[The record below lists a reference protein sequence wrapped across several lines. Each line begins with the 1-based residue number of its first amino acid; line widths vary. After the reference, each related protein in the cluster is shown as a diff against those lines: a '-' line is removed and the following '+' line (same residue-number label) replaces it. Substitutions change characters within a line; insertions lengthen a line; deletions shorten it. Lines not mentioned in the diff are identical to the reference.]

1 MKSYTLIIAVLGLS
15 ACTPTMMAPPAA
27 PLDPTHSRSFG
38 LGYTAHKQSIS
49 SAERAMDGD
58 SPIMSG
64 GQFWLRRKSK
74 PLTETEAETE
84 SGLLISFG
92 MTSFGAA
99 GTYYRRRISGLPE
112 SVYIGTQLEWGWIWG
127 GAALP
132 IGVRLFDFWFYM
144 QPTIR
149 YPAYLMAHLPFG
161 LSIDLGDKIRLDV
174 QGGISAFGLLIGKTS
189 PGSPFHDR
197 SFTYGALGLSHHW

>member
-1 MKSYTLIIAVLGLS
+1 MIVAVLGLV

-27 PLDPTHSRSFG
+27 PLDPGHSRSFG
-38 LGYTAHKQSIS
+38 LGYTAHKESIS
-49 SAERAMDGD
+49 AAERSMDGD

-74 PLTETEAETE
+74 PSTETEAETE

-99 GTYYRRRISGLPE
+99 GTYFRRRINGLPE

-132 IGVRLFDFWFYM
+132 IGLRIHDDIWVYM

-149 YPAYLMAHLPFG
+149 YPAILMAHLPLG
-161 LSIDLGDKIRLDV
+161 LSIDLADTIRLDV
-174 QGGISAFGLLIGKTS
+174 QGGISAFGIRLGKST
-189 PGSPFHDR
+189 PGSPYHDR
-197 SFTYGALGLSHHW
+197 VFTYGALGLSNHW

>member
-1 MKSYTLIIAVLGLS
+1 MLIAVLGLA
-15 ACTPTMMAPPAA
+15 ACTPTMMAPPTA
-27 PLDPTHSRSFG
+27 PLDHAHSRSFG

-49 SAERAMDGD
+49 PAERAMNGD
-58 SPIMSG
+58 SSIMSG

-74 PLTETEAETE
+74 PLTETDTETE

-99 GTYYRRRISGLPE
+99 GTYFRRRIGGLPE
-112 SVYIGTQLEWGWIWG
+112 SVYIGTQLEWGWIWA

-132 IGVRLFDFWFYM
+132 VGVRLFDVWVYM

-149 YPAYLMAHLPFG
+149 YPAYLMAHLPLG
-161 LSIDLGDKIRLDV
+161 LSIELGDTIRLDV
-174 QGGISAFGLLIGKTS
+174 QGGVSAFGLLIGKTS
-189 PGSPFHDR
+189 PGSPYHER
-197 SFTYGALGLSHHW
+197 VFTYGSLGLSNHW